1 MAKIKISD
9 LAFELGCEGKELRVE
24 FYSQPPRS
32 VREYQAVNRRAH
44 TGEPQPWKKAFSTQ
58 STANAH
64 SDVEKPNRMLMMPV
78 AISPI
83 PIK

>member
-1 MAKIKISD
+1 MGMSAPPT
-9 LAFELGCEGKELRVE
+9 LCAVFHNAH
-24 FYSQPPRS
+24 QPPRS

-64 SDVEKPNRMLMMPV
+64 SDVEKPNRMLIMPV